1 MASGAVA
8 GASRTTRMR
17 RSPTAYSISL
27 RPVSSSSAAS
37 ARMRSPSTAR
47 SPGFA
52 ITRSPISRLPIGG
65 DEARHRLQR
74 QEIALAAQTAD
85 HAGRGEA
92 DIGAMAEALAPE
104 DVGDVHLDDRQ
115 GGSAQRVENGNGGMC
130 IAAGIDDD
138 TVGRFARLLD
148 PIDELPLVVRLAEVD
163 GEAERGGALEAG
175 FLDIGEGLVAI
186 GLGLPHAEEIEIGP
200 VENEDGGA
208 AHDQAPAALA
218 GDRVIAR
225 RTRQEY
231 ASLVFALDGGNG
243 ADAIFELGD
252 GGIEGD
258 ALLLAEGGEQFRLD
272 RERARH
278 DLAVDALA
286 KRREIEDGAAPVG
299 RIGAPC
305 DVAGLE
311 QPADS
316 AADANLVHRSAFDDA
331 VRRHRT
337 EAAEHGHG

>member
-163 GEAERGGALEAG
+163 GEAERGGALGLAIDFRQSNHEGQLIDWIQEAREASDG
-175 FLDIGEGLVAI
+175 IVINPGGYTHTSVAILDALRAATLPIIEVHISNIFRRERFRHRSYVSLAATGVICGLGSQGYLLALEAMARLVAAN
-186 GLGLPHAEEIEIGP
+186 G
-200 VENEDGGA
+200 
-208 AHDQAPAALA
+208 QA
-218 GDRVIAR
+218 
-225 RTRQEY
+225 
-231 ASLVFALDGGNG
+231 
-243 ADAIFELGD
+243 
-252 GGIEGD
+252 
-258 ALLLAEGGEQFRLD
+258 
-272 RERARH
+272 
-278 DLAVDALA
+278 
-286 KRREIEDGAAPVG
+286 
-299 RIGAPC
+299 
-305 DVAGLE
+305 
-311 QPADS
+311 
-316 AADANLVHRSAFDDA
+316 
-331 VRRHRT
+331 
-337 EAAEHGHG
+337 